1 MANKKKELRLSQNIE
16 VVRNQ
21 FRELINSSVIVE
33 DRFSRSSKTI
43 KGELIAVYDNIIVVK
58 MDDDSLYVN
67 RTYSYSDIISGKI
80 KISKEVEKYFLI
92 VL

>member
-21 FRELINSSVIVE
+21 FRELLNSSVIVE

-80 KISKEVEKYFLI
+80 KISKEVEK
-92 VL
+92 

>member
-58 MDDDSLYVN
+58 MDDDSFYVN
-67 RTYSYSDIISGKI
+67 KTYSYSDIISGKI
-80 KISKEVEKYFLI
+80 KISKEVEK
-92 VL
+92 

>member
-33 DRFSRSSKTI
+33 DRFGRSSRTI

-58 MDDDSLYVN
+58 MDNDSLYVN
-67 RTYSYSDIISGKI
+67 KTYSYSDIISGKI
-80 KISKEVEKYFLI
+80 KISKEVEK
-92 VL
+92 

>member
-33 DRFSRSSKTI
+33 YRFSRSSRTI

-58 MDDDSLYVN
+58 MDNDSLYVN
-67 RTYSYSDIISGKI
+67 KTYSYSDIISGKI
-80 KISKEVEKYFLI
+80 KISKEVEK
-92 VL
+92 

>member
-58 MDDDSLYVN
+58 MDDDNLYVN
-67 RTYSYSDIISGKI
+67 KTYSYSDIISGKI
-80 KISKEVEKYFLI
+80 KISKEVEK
-92 VL
+92 

>member
-21 FRELINSSVIVE
+21 FRELINSSVVVE

-67 RTYSYSDIISGKI
+67 KTYSYSDIISGKI
-80 KISKEVEKYFLI
+80 KISKEVEK
-92 VL
+92 

>member
-58 MDDDSLYVN
+58 MDDDSLYVHK
-67 RTYSYSDIISGKI
+67 TYSYSDIISGKI
-80 KISKEVEKYFLI
+80 KISKEVEK
-92 VL
+92 

>member
-1 MANKKKELRLSQNIE
+1 MANKKKELRLAQNIE

-67 RTYSYSDIISGKI
+67 KTYSYSDIISGKI
-80 KISKEVEKYFLI
+80 KISKEVEK
-92 VL
+92 

>member
-16 VVRNQ
+16 IVRNQ
-21 FRELINSSVIVE
+21 FKELINSSVIVE
-33 DRFSRSSKTI
+33 ERFSRSSKTI

-67 RTYSYSDIISGKI
+67 KTYSYSDIISGKI
-80 KISKEVEKYFLI
+80 KISKEVEK
-92 VL
+92 

>member
-67 RTYSYSDIISGKI
+67 KTYSHSDIISGKI
-80 KISKEVEKYFLI
+80 KISKEVEK
-92 VL
+92 

>member
-33 DRFSRSSKTI
+33 DRFSRSSRTI

-67 RTYSYSDIISGKI
+67 KTYSYSDIISGKI
-80 KISKEVEKYFLI
+80 KISKEVEK
-92 VL
+92 

>member
-33 DRFSRSSKTI
+33 DRFSRSSRTI
-43 KGELIAVYDNIIVVK
+43 KGELIAVYDN
-58 MDDDSLYVN
+58 N
-67 RTYSYSDIISGKI
+67 GR
-80 KISKEVEKYFLI
+80 
-92 VL
+92 

>member
-33 DRFSRSSKTI
+33 DRFSRSSKII

-67 RTYSYSDIISGKI
+67 KTYSYSDIISGKI
-80 KISKEVEKYFLI
+80 KISKEVEK
-92 VL
+92 

>member
-21 FRELINSSVIVE
+21 FRELLNSSVIVE

-67 RTYSYSDIISGKI
+67 KTYSYSDIISGKI
-80 KISKEVEKYFLI
+80 KISKEVEK
-92 VL
+92 

>member
-33 DRFSRSSKTI
+33 DRFSRSSRTL

-58 MDDDSLYVN
+58 MDNDSLYVN
-67 RTYSYSDIISGKI
+67 KTYSYSDIISGKI
-80 KISKEVEKYFLI
+80 KISKEVEK
-92 VL
+92 

>member
-1 MANKKKELRLSQNIE
+1 MANKKKGLRLSQNIE
-16 VVRNQ
+16 IVRNQ
-21 FRELINSSVIVE
+21 FKELINSSVIVE

-67 RTYSYSDIISGKI
+67 KTYSYSDIISGKI
-80 KISKEVEKYFLI
+80 KISKEVEK
-92 VL
+92 

>member
-21 FRELINSSVIVE
+21 FRELINSSVVVE

-43 KGELIAVYDNIIVVK
+43 KGELIAVYDHIIVVK
-58 MDDDSLYVN
+58 MDDDSLYVT
-67 RTYSYSDIISGKI
+67 RTYSY
-80 KISKEVEKYFLI
+80 
-92 VL
+92 

>member
-21 FRELINSSVIVE
+21 LRELLNSSVIVE

-80 KISKEVEKYFLI
+80 KISKEVEK
-92 VL
+92 

>member
-43 KGELIAVYDNIIVVK
+43 KGELISVYDNIIVVK

-67 RTYSYSDIISGKI
+67 KTYSYSDIISGKI
-80 KISKEVEKYFLI
+80 KISKEVEK
-92 VL
+92 

>member
-1 MANKKKELRLSQNIE
+1 MANKKKEIRLSQNIE
-16 VVRNQ
+16 VDRNQ

-67 RTYSYSDIISGKI
+67 KTYSYSDIISGKI
-80 KISKEVEKYFLI
+80 KISKEVEK
-92 VL
+92 

>member
-80 KISKEVEKYFLI
+80 KISKEVEK
-92 VL
+92 

>member
-33 DRFSRSSKTI
+33 DRFSRSNKTI

-80 KISKEVEKYFLI
+80 KISKEVEK
-92 VL
+92 

>member
-21 FRELINSSVIVE
+21 LRELLNSSVIVE

-67 RTYSYSDIISGKI
+67 KTYSYSDIISGKI
-80 KISKEVEKYFLI
+80 KISKEVEK
-92 VL
+92 

>member
-43 KGELIAVYDNIIVVK
+43 KGELIAVYDNLIVVK

-67 RTYSYSDIISGKI
+67 KTYSYSDIISGKI
-80 KISKEVEKYFLI
+80 KISKEVEK
-92 VL
+92 

>member
-33 DRFSRSSKTI
+33 ERFSRSSKTI

-58 MDDDSLYVN
+58 MDDESLYVN
-67 RTYSYSDIISGKI
+67 KTYSYSDIISGKI
-80 KISKEVEKYFLI
+80 KISKEVEK
-92 VL
+92 

>member
-67 RTYSYSDIISGKI
+67 KTYSYSDIISGKI
-80 KISKEVEKYFLI
+80 KISKEVER
-92 VL
+92 

>member
-21 FRELINSSVIVE
+21 LRELLNSSVIVE
-33 DRFSRSSKTI
+33 DRFSRSSRTI

-67 RTYSYSDIISGKI
+67 KTYSYSDIISGKI
-80 KISKEVEKYFLI
+80 KISKEVEK
-92 VL
+92 

>member
-21 FRELINSSVIVE
+21 FRELLNSSVIVE
-33 DRFSRSSKTI
+33 DRFSRSSRTI

-58 MDDDSLYVN
+58 MDNDSLYVN
-67 RTYSYSDIISGKI
+67 KTYSYSDIISGKI
-80 KISKEVEKYFLI
+80 KISKEVEK
-92 VL
+92 

>member
-21 FRELINSSVIVE
+21 FRELLNSSVIVE
-33 DRFSRSSKTI
+33 DRFSRSSKTS

-67 RTYSYSDIISGKI
+67 KTYSYSDIISGKI
-80 KISKEVEKYFLI
+80 KISKEVEK
-92 VL
+92 

>member
-16 VVRNQ
+16 IVRNQ
-21 FRELINSSVIVE
+21 FRELLNSSVIVE

-67 RTYSYSDIISGKI
+67 KTYSYSDIISGKI
-80 KISKEVEKYFLI
+80 KISKEVEK
-92 VL
+92 

>member
-58 MDDDSLYVN
+58 MNDDSLYVN
-67 RTYSYSDIISGKI
+67 KTYSYSDIISGKI
-80 KISKEVEKYFLI
+80 KISKEVEK
-92 VL
+92 

>member
-43 KGELIAVYDNIIVVK
+43 KGELIAVYDNLIVVK
-58 MDDDSLYVN
+58 MGDDSLYVN
-67 RTYSYSDIISGKI
+67 KTYSYSDIISGKI
-80 KISKEVEKYFLI
+80 KISKEVEK
-92 VL
+92 

>member
-33 DRFSRSSKTI
+33 DRFSRSSRTI

-58 MDDDSLYVN
+58 MDTDSLYVN
-67 RTYSYSDIISGKI
+67 KTYSYSDIISGKI
-80 KISKEVEKYFLI
+80 KISKEVEK
-92 VL
+92 

>member
-16 VVRNQ
+16 IVRNQ

-33 DRFSRSSKTI
+33 DRFSRSSRTI

-67 RTYSYSDIISGKI
+67 KTYSYSDIISGKI
-80 KISKEVEKYFLI
+80 KISKEVEK
-92 VL
+92 

>member
-33 DRFSRSSKTI
+33 DRFSRSSRTI

-58 MDDDSLYVN
+58 MDNDSLYVN
-67 RTYSYSDIISGKI
+67 TTYSYSDIISGKI
-80 KISKEVEKYFLI
+80 KISKEVEK
-92 VL
+92 

>member
-21 FRELINSSVIVE
+21 FKELINSSVIVE

-67 RTYSYSDIISGKI
+67 KTYSYSDIISGKI
-80 KISKEVEKYFLI
+80 KISKEVEK
-92 VL
+92 

>member
-43 KGELIAVYDNIIVVK
+43 KGELIAAYDNIIVVK

-67 RTYSYSDIISGKI
+67 KTYSYSDIISGKI
-80 KISKEVEKYFLI
+80 KISKEVEK
-92 VL
+92 

>member
-1 MANKKKELRLSQNIE
+1 MENKKKELRLSQNIE

-33 DRFSRSSKTI
+33 DRFSRSSRTI

-58 MDDDSLYVN
+58 MDNDSLYVN
-67 RTYSYSDIISGKI
+67 KTYSYSDIISGKI
-80 KISKEVEKYFLI
+80 KISKEVEK
-92 VL
+92 